1 MLVKDLINKLQENNG
16 RITAKRNKA
25 KNLYFIG
32 YGNNNNTSYSRIDE
46 LTELNHYV
54 DLIAIFNK

>member
-1 MLVKDLINKLQENNG
+1 MLVKDLIKKLQENNG

-32 YGNNNNTSYSRIDE
+32 YGNKNNTSYARIEE
-46 LTELNHYV
+46 LTELNHNV